1 MTFADDIEDLREQ
14 VSEWRSDGE
23 SIALVATMGNLH
35 AGHLSLVAEAK
46 KQAFRVVVSI
56 FVNPLQFGADEDLA
70 AYPRTLL
77 ADLERLEEARVDLVF
92 MPTNEVIYPRGAESS
107 TQVQV
112 PERLTEQLCGVHRP
126 GHFVGVATVVS
137 KLFNLVQPQVALFG
151 QKDYQQLLVIRRLC
165 DDLNYPIEVVSVPTQ
180 RESDGLAMSSRN
192 GYLSSDERARAPL
205 LYQKLTRLAKTL
217 LKCEMDRETALRQT
231 VEALNEAGLRVEY
244 LAVRSAA
251 DLSEVAL
258 SSDPL
263 SWVLLVAVQLER
275 TRLIDNLILAE
286 VDMHQEH

>member
-1 MTFADDIEDLREQ
+1 MAFADDIEDLREQ

-35 AGHLSLVAEAK
+35 EGHLSLVAEAK

-77 ADLERLEEARVDLVF
+77 ADLEQLEEARVDLVF
-92 MPTNEVIYPRGAESS
+92 MPTDEMIYPRGAESS

-112 PERLTEQLCGVHRP
+112 PEVLTEQLCGLHRP

-165 DDLNYPIEVVSVPTQ
+165 DDLNYPVEVVSVPTQ

-205 LYQKLTRLAKTL
+205 LYQQLTRLAMTL
-217 LKCEMDRETALRQT
+217 LKCEVDRETALQQT
-231 VEALNEAGLRVEY
+231 VDALNEAGLRVE
-244 LAVRSAA
+244 
-251 DLSEVAL
+251 
-258 SSDPL
+258 
-263 SWVLLVAVQLER
+263 
-275 TRLIDNLILAE
+275 
-286 VDMHQEH
+286 